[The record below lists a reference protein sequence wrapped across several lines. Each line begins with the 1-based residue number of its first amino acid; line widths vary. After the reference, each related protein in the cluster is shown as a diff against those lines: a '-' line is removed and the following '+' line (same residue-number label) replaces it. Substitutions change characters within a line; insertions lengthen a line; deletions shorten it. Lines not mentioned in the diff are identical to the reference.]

1 MIMPHQAEINTV
13 KILGEEITAPAIAVD
28 REETIISGTKVRVRV
43 AVVAGIIT
51 GAQEIITTITGILR
65 KDIKRIYKSN
75 KQRNPWC

>member
-1 MIMPHQAEINTV
+1 
-13 KILGEEITAPAIAVD
+13 
-28 REETIISGTKVRVRV
+28 V